1 MMKMKLARV
10 ALALVG
16 GGGLATGVVLATAG
30 TAGATYGKGADYQVE
45 ISANPP
51 GEGVWF
57 WSELMTMTGTKMGT
71 YQETD
76 CLHLGGGHTTDAAAH
91 DAGTLTWSVTSTSDT
106 LVMAGVQVIGGLE
119 TVTVTVP
126 LPTSGFGK
134 VSSVTFT
141 PTSGLPLLTGT
152 LPAQVEIAP

>member
-1 MMKMKLARV
+1 MMKNKLSKV

-16 GGGLATGVVLATAG
+16 SGSLTAGALVATAG

-51 GEGVWF
+51 GEGFWF
-57 WSELMTMTGTKMGT
+57 WSELMTMAGSPMGT

-91 DAGTLTWSVTSTSDT
+91 DTGTLMWKVTGTT
-106 LVMAGVQVIGGLE
+106 LVMTGVHVIGGLE
-119 TVTVTVP
+119 TVTISVP
-126 LPTSGFGK
+126 LPTTGFGK
-134 VSSVTFT
+134 ASSVTFT
-141 PTSGLPLLTGT
+141 PTTTTPPLLTGT